1 MPPDRLV
8 RPDTSR
14 GVPTPSVALP
24 DEVRVKPRLRGVFH
38 QYAFF
43 VSLGSGA
50 LLVLLA
56 ATTRASIAVA
66 VYAASVSALFGVS
79 ALYHR
84 VTWTRPVRGRMR
96 RLDHSMI
103 FLLIAGTYTPVGLL
117 VLKGTI
123 ATVVLA
129 VVWGGALAGIVLELA
144 WARAPTWLGRAV
156 YLALGWVAVVAMPQL
171 FAQLG
176 VAGGLLIL
184 VGGLVYSAGALVYA
198 RRRPDPV
205 PAVFGYHEVFH
216 LLVIVGVAA
225 HFLAI
230 LLFAVPIG

>member
-1 MPPDRLV
+1 LSSD
-8 RPDTSR
+8 
-14 GVPTPSVALP
+14 PSI
-24 DEVRVKPRLRGVFH
+24 RVKPRLRGVFH

-56 ATTRASIAVA
+56 ATTRASVAVA

-84 VTWTRPVRGRMR
+84 VTWSGPARRRMR
-96 RLDHSMI
+96 KLDHAMI

-117 VLKGTI
+117 VLKGTL
-123 ATVVLA
+123 ASVVLV
-129 VVWGGALAGIVLELA
+129 VVWGGAVAGIVLELV
-144 WARAPTWLGRAV
+144 WAGAPRWLGRTV

-171 FAQLG
+171 FARLG
-176 VAGGLLIL
+176 AAGGLLIL
-184 VGGLVYSAGALVYA
+184 AGGLVYSAGALVYV
-198 RRRPDPV
+198 RRRPDPA
-205 PAVFGYHEVFH
+205 PAVFGYHEIFH
-216 LLVIVGVAA
+216 LLVIAGVAA

-230 LLFAVPIG
+230 SLFAVPTG

>member
-1 MPPDRLV
+1 MPIDHSVGP
-8 RPDTSR
+8 PASR
-14 GVPTPSVALP
+14 GLQAPAATAP
-24 DEVRVKPRLRGVFH
+24 EQRVKPRLRGVFH

-43 VSLGSGA
+43 VSLASGA

-56 ATTRASIAVA
+56 ATARASVA
-66 VYAASVSALFGVS
+66 AAIYAASVSALFGVS

-84 VTWTRPVRGRMR
+84 VTWTGPARRRMR
-96 RLDHSMI
+96 RLDHAMI

-117 VLKGTI
+117 VLKGSL

-129 VVWGGALAGIVLELA
+129 VVWGGAVAGIVLELA
-144 WARAPTWLGRAV
+144 WTRAPRWLGGAV

-171 FAQLG
+171 FARLG
-176 VAGGLLIL
+176 MAGGLLIV
-184 VGGLVYSAGALVYA
+184 VGGLIYSAGAAVYGL
-198 RRRPDPV
+198 RRPDPV

-216 LLVIVGVAA
+216 LLVIAGVVA

-230 LLFAVPIG
+230 SLFALPPG